1 MVDYSNNNFYRPMA
15 EKLTA
20 EQKRWRADS
29 DADAM
34 ARVEEI
40 MQDPSR
46 KKMAL
51 DVARQRASDLNKRA
65 NIMSRVAGGSTPKSR
80 SGSAKTTSKKK

>member
-1 MVDYSNNNFYRPMA
+1 MA
-15 EKLTA
+15 PKAMSADE
-20 EQKRWRADS
+20 KRWRAES

-40 MQDPSR
+40 MGDASR

-51 DVARQRASDLNKRA
+51 DVARQRAADLQKRA
-65 NIMSRVAGGSTPKSR
+65 DVMSRVSNGSTPKS
-80 SGSAKTTSKKK
+80 KTSVSKTRKK

>member
-1 MVDYSNNNFYRPMA
+1 MTPKAMNAD
-15 EKLTA
+15 E
-20 EQKRWRADS
+20 KRWRAES

-40 MQDPSR
+40 MSDASR

-51 DVARQRASDLNKRA
+51 EVARQRAADLTKRA
-65 NIMSRVAGGSTPKSR
+65 NVMSRVAGGKSTATKPSPSKP
-80 SGSAKTTSKKK
+80 KKK

>member
-1 MVDYSNNNFYRPMA
+1 MA
-15 EKLTA
+15 EKMTA

-40 MQDPSR
+40 MADAER
-46 KKMAL
+46 KRMAL
-51 DVARQRASDLNKRA
+51 SVARQRAEDLTKRA
-65 NIMSRVAGGSTPKSR
+65 NVMSRVAGGKSTATKS
-80 SGSAKTTSKKK
+80 SAKAPAKAPARKKK

>member
-1 MVDYSNNNFYRPMA
+1 MT

-51 DVARQRASDLNKRA
+51 DVARQRANDLQKRA
-65 NIMSRVAGGSTPKSR
+65 SVMSRVAGGSTPKSKPAA
-80 SGSAKTTSKKK
+80 AKPRKK